1 MQYKLIGMA
10 GLLAFIGFC
19 FLLSRDR
26 KAIKWKP
33 VAGGI
38 GLQVVFAVFILKT
51 DMGQS
56 IFEGARAFFDAL
68 FSFSIEGAKFVFGPL
83 VKMDVTS
90 QAFGAQNAFIFA
102 FQIAATIIFV
112 SALMAVLYHIGLMQ
126 IIVRGFAWIMQRIM
140 GTSGAESLSSA
151 ANVFMGQTEA
161 PLVVRP
167 YLEKM
172 TKSEIMSLMTG
183 GMATVAGGVLAAYVG
198 MGIDAGHLLAASVM
212 SAPATLAIAKILVP
226 EREISETAG
235 QIPNHKV
242 TADEN
247 ILDAACRGAAEGLTL
262 ALNVMAMLV
271 AFIALIAMVNK
282 GLEWGASFLNT
293 EDPIT
298 LEILL
303 GYLFA
308 PFAFLMGVP
317 FEDVVPVGSLLGTK
331 TVVNEF
337 VGYINLAQMK
347 DTLQP
352 RSIVIATYA
361 LCGFANF
368 ASIAIQI
375 GGIGSLMPSRRK
387 DIAKLGLLS
396 MVGGTIASFMTAC
409 IAGILL

>member
-172 TKSEIMSLMTG
+172 TKSEIM
-183 GMATVAGGVLAAYVG
+183 
-198 MGIDAGHLLAASVM
+198 
-212 SAPATLAIAKILVP
+212 
-226 EREISETAG
+226 
-235 QIPNHKV
+235 
-242 TADEN
+242 
-247 ILDAACRGAAEGLTL
+247 
-262 ALNVMAMLV
+262 
-271 AFIALIAMVNK
+271 
-282 GLEWGASFLNT
+282 
-293 EDPIT
+293 
-298 LEILL
+298 
-303 GYLFA
+303 
-308 PFAFLMGVP
+308 
-317 FEDVVPVGSLLGTK
+317 
-331 TVVNEF
+331 
-337 VGYINLAQMK
+337 
-347 DTLQP
+347 
-352 RSIVIATYA
+352 
-361 LCGFANF
+361 
-368 ASIAIQI
+368 
-375 GGIGSLMPSRRK
+375 
-387 DIAKLGLLS
+387 
-396 MVGGTIASFMTAC
+396 
-409 IAGILL
+409 